1 VADDGVGLD
10 GEPDRQ
16 PTQEHFGLMEMR
28 ERAETSGGWW
38 TIQNNHGSGTSVNFW
53 LPCSVP
59 D

>member
-1 VADDGVGLD
+1 
-10 GEPDRQ
+10 
-16 PTQEHFGLMEMR
+16 MEMR